1 VIWLTNG
8 KVQFNVR
15 LPQET
20 IDKLDE
26 IVSYYQEQMKIG
38 KVYKADVLE
47 DIIDKSFEI
56 MKKQKVKV

>member
-1 VIWLTNG
+1 MTNA

-15 LPQET
+15 LSQET
-20 IDKLDE
+20 IDKLEE

-47 DIIDKSFEI
+47 DIIDKSYEI
-56 MKKQKVKV
+56 MKKQKLNR

>member
-1 VIWLTNG
+1 MSNV

-15 LPQET
+15 LSQET
-20 IDKLDE
+20 IDKLEE

-47 DIIDKSFEI
+47 DIIDKSYEI
-56 MKKQKVKV
+56 MKKQKLNR

>member
-1 VIWLTNG
+1 MLNNS

-15 LPQET
+15 LSQET
-20 IDKLDE
+20 INKLDE
-26 IVSYYQEQMKIG
+26 IVMYYQEQMKIG

-56 MKKQKVKV
+56 MQKQKLKQ